1 MPVSKPPIR
10 TNTMP
15 TLSARHTAA
24 ALALA
29 ALLSAGHALAAD
41 SLFTLNGSTDSGP
54 LAGTT
59 FVGSFA
65 YDAGAAVNGFSGDI
79 TLSAF
84 TLQFAGQTYSLDSA
98 DSLPVAAFANGQFLG
113 LAYVD
118 ADAADTGGRPAL
130 ALVPGFTGFAGDAY
144 MSYVGAAGMA
154 GFGDYSISAVPEPVS
169 AWLLLA
175 GLGGLC
181 MAARLRGHQPRRSPR
196 QP

>member
-1 MPVSKPPIR
+1 
-10 TNTMP
+10 MP
-15 TLSARHTAA
+15 TLPARHAA

-29 ALLSAGHALAAD
+29 ALLSAGHAMAAD

-65 YDAGAAVNGFSGDI
+65 YDASAAVAGFNGDI
-79 TLSAF
+79 ALSAF
-84 TLQFAGQTYSLDSA
+84 TLQFAGQTYSLASA

-118 ADAADTGGRPAL
+118 ADAADTGARPAV

-144 MSYVGAAGMA
+144 MSYVGAAGEP
-154 GFGDYSISAVPEPVS
+154 GFGDYSISAVPEPAS
-169 AWLLLA
+169 TLLMLA

-181 MAARLRGHQPRRSPR
+181 VAARRRRHHPGR
-196 QP
+196 VAA